1 MTRLEELIYSLT
13 TVILRYHDGQPKVK
27 QLVTETDEELLQAK
41 YLICAKEIIQN
52 QEIPFKIY
60 LSNLIKQ
67 CNDSG
72 RSPFLNY
79 LLHEVASLKAL
90 LDQKKSLE
98 PIQLEEYTNQI
109 AQLFIDL
116 KRLLDTPKSKTYKVT
131 YSKTA
136 ESPAVPNP
144 LYGLKIKGYFEDG
157 LCNSGDILKDSVLK
171 PFKITILSSNED
183 LKNIA
188 KQICNEHQHT
198 FLVPELFTQIAL
210 HKKTNLEYEEKL
222 NSIATQQQEK
232 QKKSESVSSKQM
244 LATYLL
250 CFHYQRTLARAEKQ
264 KTMLDTQQKIIA
276 ELQQKV
282 SELTQQIE
290 KKTSPFKFYS
300 PSF

>member
-1 MTRLEELIYSLT
+1 MTRLEELLYSLT
-13 TVILRYHDGQPKVK
+13 TVILRYHDSQPKVK
-27 QLVTETDEELLQAK
+27 KLVTETDEEILQEK
-41 YLICAKEIIQN
+41 YLIRAIEIIQN
-52 QEIPFKIY
+52 QELNFKIY

-67 CNDSG
+67 CTDSG
-72 RSPFLNY
+72 RSPFLYY

-98 PIQLEEYTNQI
+98 SIELQEYTNHI
-109 AQLFIDL
+109 AQLLIDL

-136 ESPAVPNP
+136 DGPAVPIP
-144 LYGLKIKGYFEDG
+144 LSGLKIEGYFEDG
-157 LCNSGDILKDSVLK
+157 LCNSGEILKVGVLK
-171 PFKITILSSNED
+171 PFKITTHSSNED

-198 FLVPELFTQIAL
+198 FLVPELFAQVADY
-210 HKKTNLEYEEKL
+210 KKTNLEYEEKL
-222 NSIATQQQEK
+222 NSISTQEQEK

-244 LATYLL
+244 LAIYLL
-250 CFHYQRTLARAEKQ
+250 CFQYKRTLARAEKQ
-264 KTMLDTQQKIIA
+264 KAMLDTQQKLIA

-290 KKTSPFKFYS
+290 KKPSPFKFYS